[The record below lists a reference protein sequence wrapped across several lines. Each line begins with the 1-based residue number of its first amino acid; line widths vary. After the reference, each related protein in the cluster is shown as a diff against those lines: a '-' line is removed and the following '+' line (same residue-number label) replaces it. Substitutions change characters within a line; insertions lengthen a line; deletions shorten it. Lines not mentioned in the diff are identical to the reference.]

1 MFFDF
6 LPVFPLKPSEFLL
19 FGLVLLA
26 GLIGGRLASLTRV
39 MPVITGYI
47 LVGFICGPGGFNFI
61 TESLLND
68 MRVFV
73 DISLGLILFD
83 LGRRIDL
90 RWLVSEKWLL
100 ATGLVESALTFV
112 LLTLMFVVFDVPWVQ
127 AAIAGAVGVATSA
140 AVVMRVASDVA
151 SEGPVT
157 RRAFSLVAIN
167 NMVAVLLFTTLAPF
181 VHLGNSVV
189 LADALLHPLYLIA
202 GSVLLGAVLF
212 QLLAIVSRWL
222 QRSNTEQF
230 ILQLATI
237 VAAVGLA
244 EMLHLSVLLTLL
256 TLGLMARNVHPHRRL
271 PVVEF
276 GDVAQLFFVVLF
288 VMTGAS
294 LKLAD
299 FSTVAWLALVFVI
312 VRFVAKALPIFAFG
326 LFSKLSLRQRA
337 ALSLSLTPLA
347 GLAAG
352 MTFMLGD
359 LSGNGNPAALS
370 SLAGTVLLASV
381 TLMQL
386 AGPVAA
392 RFAFT
397 YANEAGHSQ

>member
-1 MFFDF
+1 MYFDF
-6 LPVFPLKPSEFLL
+6 LPSFPLRLSEFLL

-26 GLIGGRLASLTRV
+26 GLIGGRLAALTHV

-47 LVGFICGPGGFNFI
+47 IVGFIFGPGGFNVI
-61 TESLLND
+61 NESLLRD

-90 RWLVSEKWLL
+90 RWLISEKWLL
-100 ATGLVESALTFV
+100 LTGMAESALTFA
-112 LLTLMFVVFDVPWVQ
+112 LLTLLLVAFGVQ
-127 AAIAGAVGVATSA
+127 WTHAALAGAIGVATSA

-167 NMVAVLLFTTLAPF
+167 NLAALLLFTSLLPL
-181 VHLGNSVV
+181 VHLENRVE
-189 LADALLHPLYLIA
+189 LDKALLHPLYLIA
-202 GSVLLGAVLF
+202 GSVFLGALLF
-212 QLLAIVSRWL
+212 QLLAVISRWL
-222 QRSNTEQF
+222 QRSMTDQF
-230 ILQLATI
+230 ILQLAMI

-256 TLGLMARNVHPHRRL
+256 TLGLMARNAHPHRRV
-271 PVVEF
+271 PVVDF

-299 FSTVAWLALVFVI
+299 FSTVAFMALAFVI
-312 VRFVAKALPIFAFG
+312 VRFAAKGAAIFAFG
-326 LFSKLSLRQRA
+326 KFSKLSLRQCA
-337 ALSLSLTPLA
+337 SLSLTLTPLA

-352 MTFMLGD
+352 MTFMLGEFV
-359 LSGNGNPAALS
+359 PQ
-370 SLAGTVLLASV
+370 LASVAGSVLVAAV
-381 TLMQL
+381 TLMQFL
-386 AGPVAA
+386 GPVAT

-397 YANEAGHSQ
+397 MSNEADPNK